1 MSAYWRKV
9 TRDFWQ
15 ERSRTVFVVLAIAI
29 GISAFSAVLSSY
41 AILTRELDKG
51 YLETNPAS
59 ATLRTDKLDDEL
71 VAAVAVS
78 KGVSDAEARRTLT
91 GRIKA
96 GPVEWRNLTLFV
108 VKDFGDIRVST
119 LKPQQGAWPPATGEI
134 LIERDAVQVAR
145 AGIGDSVT
153 IKTAGGNE
161 LTLRFSGAVKDVG
174 QAQARMENAVYGYI
188 NLDTLAQL
196 GEEPYL
202 DQLKIVVDGNRF
214 DETHVRSVTADVR
227 RLIESRGH
235 QVRRVDIPEPGKHPH
250 SSIMGLLLLAM
261 SSFGLFALLLS
272 GILVVNLMTALMAAQ
287 IRQIG
292 VMKTLGGTRRQIAG
306 IYFGQAL
313 LLGVAA
319 LLVAMP
325 VGLWGSRA
333 LCRYFAVFLNFDI
346 TSFAVPPWVYLL
358 VAAVGLVVPLL
369 AAAYPVWNGSGVSV
383 REALDDYGVGR
394 KAFGTSAFDRALTG
408 LGGASRPVLL
418 ALRNSFRR
426 RMRLALT
433 TATLAL
439 AGLFFMG
446 ALNVRAS
453 LVKTLDRLFDTMK
466 YDLTVNLGRMYP
478 FELVERAVR
487 NTPGVLQAEGWLTA
501 EGSLPGAVAA
511 PADSGG
517 GHMGG
522 RSANLHDGGGQG
534 PAGMEHGGGAA
545 GGGRFSVVGVP
556 VETKLLKPNL
566 LSGRCLQ
573 PGDTGAILVNTRLA
587 SLSPQIKVGEEVEL
601 KIGPATQRWRVVGV
615 AREPFAGPGA
625 YVPRGFFDRAGHAGM
640 TNSVRLA
647 LDRTDA
653 DSMNAIK
660 ASLDR
665 NLEGHAVRPL
675 GSSSKADL
683 RFSADQHMVMI
694 YIFLVMVS
702 GILAVVGGLGLMTTM
717 SLNVLERRREMGVLR
732 AIGASPPAV
741 WLIVITEGVAIG
753 VLGWALATLT
763 AWPVSKAVGALMVK
777 LMFNVGLDF
786 LFEPSGPLIWL
797 GVSVCLGTVASFL
810 PAWHA
815 SRRPV
820 REAIGYE

>member
-1 MSAYWRKV
+1 MSAYRRKV
-9 TRDFWQ
+9 IRDFWQ
-15 ERSRTVFVVLAIAI
+15 ERTRAVFVVLAMAI

-41 AILTRELDKG
+41 AILTRELDQG

-59 ATLRTDKLDDEL
+59 VTLRTDRLDDEL
-71 VAAVAVS
+71 VAVVTAS

-96 GPVEWRNLTLFV
+96 WPVEWRNLTLFV
-108 VKDFGDIRVST
+108 VKDFGAIRVST
-119 LKPQQGAWPPATGEI
+119 LKPQQGAWPPAPGEI

-145 AGIGDSVT
+145 ARIGDLVT

-161 LTLRFSGAVKDVG
+161 RTLRFSGTVKEVG

-188 NLDTLAQL
+188 SLDTLAQL

-202 DQLKIVVDGNRF
+202 DQLKIVVGGNKL
-214 DETHVRSVTADVR
+214 DEAHVRTVAGEVR
-227 RLIESRGH
+227 QLIESRGH
-235 QVRRVDIPEPGKHPH
+235 QVRRIDIPEPGKHPH
-250 SSIMGLLLLAM
+250 SSIMGLLLLAI
-261 SSFGLFALLLS
+261 SNFGLFALLLS
-272 GILVVNLMTALMAAQ
+272 GVLVVNLLTALMAAQ

-313 LLGVAA
+313 LLGAAA

-333 LCRYFAVFLNFDI
+333 LCRYFAILLNFDI

-369 AAAYPVWNGSGVSV
+369 AAAYPVWKGSGVSV

-408 LGGASRPVLL
+408 VGGLARPVLL
-418 ALRNSFRR
+418 ALRNTFRR

-439 AGLFFMG
+439 AGLFFMA

-453 LVKTLDRLFDTMK
+453 LIKTLDRLFDTMK

-478 FELVERAVR
+478 FEQVERATR
-487 NTPGVLQAEGWLTA
+487 NTPGVLQAEGWLTV
-501 EGSLPGAVAA
+501 EGSLPDAGAA
-511 PADSGG
+511 PADSGA
-517 GHMGG
+517 GHM
-522 RSANLHDGGGQG
+522 RGGGN
-534 PAGMEHGGGAA
+534 MHGGGRQGANDVENGGDAA

-556 VETKLLKPNL
+556 VETKLLKLNL
-566 LSGRCLQ
+566 LEGRGLQ
-573 PGDTGAILVNTRLA
+573 PGDTNAVVVNTRLA
-587 SLSPQIKVGEEVEL
+587 SLSPKIKVGEEVKL
-601 KIGPATQRWRVVGV
+601 QIGPAQQPWRVVGV
-615 AREPFAGPGA
+615 AREPFAGPRA
-625 YVPRGFFDRAGHAGM
+625 YIPRGFFDRAGHVGM

-653 DSMNAIK
+653 DSMNVIK
-660 ASLDR
+660 ARLDS
-665 NLEGHAVRPL
+665 NLEEQAVRPL
-675 GSSSKADL
+675 SSSSKADL

-694 YIFLVMVS
+694 YIFLIVVS
-702 GILAVVGGLGLMTTM
+702 VILAVVGGLGLMTTM

-732 AIGASPPAV
+732 AIGASPRTV

-753 VLGWALATLT
+753 LFGWVLAALA
-763 AWPVSKAVGALMVK
+763 AWPVSKAIGDLLVK
-777 LMFNVGLDF
+777 LMFKVGLDF
-786 LFEPSGPLIWL
+786 SFEPGGPLIWL
-797 GVSVCLGTVASFL
+797 GVSICLGTVASFL
-810 PAWHA
+810 PAWNA

-820 REAIGYE
+820 GEAIGYE

>member
-1 MSAYWRKV
+1 MSAYSQKV
-9 TRDFWQ
+9 IRDFWQ
-15 ERSRTVFVVLAIAI
+15 ERTRTVFVALAIAI
-29 GISAFSAVLSSY
+29 GISSFLAVLSSY

-71 VAAVAVS
+71 VAAVAAS

-91 GRIKA
+91 GRMKV

-119 LKPQQGAWPPATGEI
+119 LKPQQGAWPPAPGEI

-145 AGIGDSVT
+145 ARIGDSVT

-161 LTLRFSGAVKDVG
+161 RTLRFRGTVKDVG

-188 NLDTLAQL
+188 SIDTLAQL
-196 GEEPYL
+196 GEEPYF
-202 DQLKIVVDGNRF
+202 DQLKIVVGGNKF
-214 DETHVRSVTADVR
+214 DEAHVRNVTANVR
-227 RLIESRGH
+227 QLIESRGH
-235 QVRRVDIPEPGKHPH
+235 QVRRIDIPEPGKHPH

-272 GILVVNLMTALMAAQ
+272 GILVVNLLTALMAAQ

-319 LLVAMP
+319 LVVALP

-333 LCRYFAVFLNFDI
+333 LCRYFAVLLNFDI
-346 TSFAVPPWVYLL
+346 TSFAVPPWVHLL

-369 AAAYPVWNGSGVSV
+369 AAAYPVWKGSRVSV
-383 REALDDYGVGR
+383 REALDDYGVGQ
-394 KAFGTSAFDRALTG
+394 KAFGTNPFDRALIG
-408 LGGASRPVLL
+408 LGGAARPVLV

-439 AGLFFMG
+439 AGLFFMA

-453 LVKTLDRLFDTMK
+453 LINTLDHLFDTMK
-466 YDLTVNLGRMYP
+466 YDLTVDLGRMYP
-478 FELVERAVR
+478 IEKVERATR
-487 NTPGVLQAEGWLTA
+487 NAPGVLQAEGWLIT
-501 EGSLPGAVAA
+501 EGFLPGAGAA
-511 PADSGG
+511 PAYSGG
-517 GHMGG
+517 GHMGVGGANVHEG
-522 RSANLHDGGGQG
+522 RGADGVG
-534 PAGMEHGGGAA
+534 HGGDAA
-545 GGGRFSVVGVP
+545 GGGRFSVVGIP

-566 LSGRCLQ
+566 LAGRGLQ
-573 PGDTGAILVNTRLA
+573 PGDINAVVVNTRLA
-587 SLSPQIKVGEEVEL
+587 SLLPQIKVG
-601 KIGPATQRWRVVGV
+601 
-615 AREPFAGPGA
+615 
-625 YVPRGFFDRAGHAGM
+625 
-640 TNSVRLA
+640 
-647 LDRTDA
+647 
-653 DSMNAIK
+653 K

-665 NLEGHAVRPL
+665 NLEEQAVRPL
-675 GSSSKADL
+675 GSESLADL

-694 YIFLVMVS
+694 YIFLVVVS

-732 AIGASPPAV
+732 AIGASPPVV

-753 VLGWALATLT
+753 VLGWALATLA
-763 AWPVSKAVGALMVK
+763 AWPTSKVVGALLVR

-786 LFEPSGPLIWL
+786 LFEPGGPLVWL
-797 GVSVCLGTVASFL
+797 GVSICLGTVASFL

-815 SRRPV
+815 TRRPV

>member
-9 TRDFWQ
+9 IRDYWQ

-41 AILTRELDKG
+41 AILTRELDIG

-59 ATLRTDKLDDEL
+59 ATLRTDRLDDEL
-71 VAAVAVS
+71 VADVAAS

-119 LKPQQGAWPPATGEI
+119 LKPQQGAWPRAPGEI

-145 AGIGDSVT
+145 ARIGDSVT

-161 LTLRFSGAVKDVG
+161 RTLRFSGTVKDVG

-196 GEEPYL
+196 GEETYL
-202 DQLKIVVDGNRF
+202 DQLKIVVAGAKF
-214 DETHVRSVTADVR
+214 DEAHVRSVAADVR
-227 RLIESRGH
+227 QLIESRGH
-235 QVRRVDIPEPGKHPH
+235 QVRRIDIPEPGKHPH

-272 GILVVNLMTALMAAQ
+272 GVLVVNLLTALMAAQ

-292 VMKTLGGTRRQIAG
+292 VMKTLGGTRLQIAG

-333 LCRYFAVFLNFDI
+333 LCRYFAVLLNFDI
-346 TSFAVPPWVYLL
+346 TSFAAPPWVYLL
-358 VAAVGLVVPLL
+358 VAAVGLAVPLL
-369 AAAYPVWNGSGVSV
+369 AAAYPVWKGSGISV
-383 REALDDYGVGR
+383 REALDDYGVGQE
-394 KAFGTSAFDRALTG
+394 AFGTSAIDRALAG
-408 LGGASRPVLL
+408 LGGAARPVLL

-439 AGLFFMG
+439 AGLFFMA

-453 LVKTLDRLFDTMK
+453 LVNTLDHLFDTMK

-478 FELVERAVR
+478 IEKVERATR
-487 NTPGVLQAEGWLTA
+487 NAPGVLQAEGWLTT
-501 EGSLPGAVAA
+501 EGFLPGASAA
-511 PADSGG
+511 PAYSGG

-522 RSANLHDGGGQG
+522 GGANVHDGQG
-534 PAGMEHGGGAA
+534 VDGVGHGGDAA
-545 GGGRFSVVGVP
+545 GGGRFSVVGIP

-566 LSGRCLQ
+566 LAGRGLQ
-573 PGDTGAILVNTRLA
+573 LGDTNAVVVNTRLA
-587 SLSPQIKVGEEVEL
+587 SLSPQIKVGEEVKL
-601 KIGPATQRWRVVGV
+601 QIGPTQGAWRVVGV

-625 YVPRGFFDRAGHAGM
+625 YIPRGFFDRAGHAGM

-653 DSMNAIK
+653 YSMNAIK

-665 NLEGHAVRPL
+665 NLEEQSVLPL
-675 GSSSKADL
+675 SSSSKADL

-694 YIFLVMVS
+694 YIFLIVVS

-732 AIGASPPAV
+732 AIGASPRMV
-741 WLIVITEGVAIG
+741 WLIVVTEGVAIG
-753 VLGWALATLT
+753 VLGWALAALA
-763 AWPVSKAVGALMVK
+763 AWPVSKAIGDLLVK
-777 LMFNVGLDF
+777 LMFKVGLDF
-786 LFEPSGPLIWL
+786 LFEAGGPLIWL
-797 GVSVCLGTVASFL
+797 GVSICLGTVASFL

>member
-9 TRDFWQ
+9 IRDFWH

-29 GISAFSAVLSSY
+29 GISAFSAVLSCY

-59 ATLRTDKLDDEL
+59 ATLRTDRLDDEL
-71 VAAVAVS
+71 VAAVAAS
-78 KGVSDAEARRTLT
+78 EGVSDAEARRTLT

-119 LKPQQGAWPPATGEI
+119 LKPQQGVWPPGPGEI

-145 AGIGDSVT
+145 VRIGDSVT
-153 IKTAGGNE
+153 IKPARGNE
-161 LTLRFSGAVKDVG
+161 RTLRFSGTVKDVG
-174 QAQARMENAVYGYI
+174 QAQGRMENAVYGYI

-214 DETHVRSVTADVR
+214 DETRVRSVTADVR
-227 RLIESRGH
+227 QLIEGRGH

-250 SSIMGLLLLAM
+250 SSVMGLLLLAM

-272 GILVVNLMTALMAAQ
+272 GILVVNLLTALMAGQ
-287 IRQIG
+287 IRQVG
-292 VMKTLGGTRRQIAG
+292 VMKTLGGTRLQIAG

-319 LLVAMP
+319 FLVALP

-333 LCRYFAVFLNFDI
+333 LCRYFAVLLNFDI
-346 TSFAVPPWVYLL
+346 TSFAVPLWVYLL

-369 AAAYPVWNGSGVSV
+369 AAAYPVWKGSGVSV

-408 LGGASRPVLL
+408 VGGLSRPVLL

-433 TATLAL
+433 AATLAL
-439 AGLFFMG
+439 AGLFFMA

-466 YDLTVNLGRMYP
+466 YDLAVNLGSMYP
-478 FELVERAVR
+478 FEKVERAVR
-487 NTPGVLQAEGWLTA
+487 NTPGILEAEGWLTA

-511 PADSGG
+511 PAASGG

-522 RSANLHDGGGQG
+522 RSANLHAGGGQG
-534 PAGMEHGGGAA
+534 PAEMEHGGGAA

-573 PGDTGAILVNTRLA
+573 PGDTDTIVVNTRLA

-625 YVPRGFFDRAGHAGM
+625 YVPRGFFERAGHMGM

-647 LDRTDA
+647 LDKTDA
-653 DSMNAIK
+653 DSINVIK
-660 ASLDR
+660 AGLDR
-665 NLEGHAVRPL
+665 NLEEQGVRPL
-675 GSSSKADL
+675 GSASKADL

-694 YIFLVMVS
+694 YIFLIVVS
-702 GILAVVGGLGLMTTM
+702 GILAGVGGLGLMTTM

-732 AIGASPPAV
+732 AIGAAPSVV
-741 WLIVITEGVAIG
+741 WLIVIIEGVVIG
-753 VLGWALATLT
+753 VLSWALATL
-763 AWPVSKAVGALMVK
+763 ASWPVSRVVGDLLVK
-777 LMFNVGLDF
+777 IMFKVGLDF
-786 LFEPSGPLIWL
+786 FFEPIGPLIWL
-797 GVSVCLGTVASFL
+797 VVSICLGTVASFL

>member
-1 MSAYWRKV
+1 MSAYSQKV
-9 TRDFWQ
+9 IRDFWQ
-15 ERSRTVFVVLAIAI
+15 ERARAVFVALAIAI

-71 VAAVAVS
+71 VAAVAAS

-91 GRIKA
+91 GRMKV

-119 LKPQQGAWPPATGEI
+119 LKPQQGAWPPAPGEI

-145 AGIGDSVT
+145 ARIGDSVT

-161 LTLRFSGAVKDVG
+161 RTLRFSGTVKDVG

-188 NLDTLAQL
+188 SLDTLAQL

-202 DQLKIVVDGNRF
+202 DQLKIVVGGNKF
-214 DETHVRSVTADVR
+214 DEAHVRNVTTNVR
-227 RLIESRGH
+227 QLIESQGH
-235 QVRRVDIPEPGKHPH
+235 QVRRIDIPEPGKHPH

-272 GILVVNLMTALMAAQ
+272 GILVVNLLTALMAAQ

-313 LLGVAA
+313 LLGIAA
-319 LLVAMP
+319 LMVALP
-325 VGLWGSRA
+325 VGLWGSRT
-333 LCRYFAVFLNFDI
+333 LCRYFAVLLNFDI

-369 AAAYPVWNGSGVSV
+369 AAAYPVWKGSGVSV
-383 REALDDYGVGR
+383 REALDDYGVGQ
-394 KAFGTSAFDRALTG
+394 KAFGTNAFDRALTG
-408 LGGASRPVLL
+408 LGGAARPVLL

-439 AGLFFMG
+439 AGLFFMT

-453 LVKTLDRLFDTMK
+453 LVNTLDQLFDTMR

-478 FELVERAVR
+478 FEKVERVIR
-487 NTPGVLQAEGWLTA
+487 NTPGVLQAEGWLTT
-501 EGSLPGAVAA
+501 EGFLPGAGAA
-511 PADSGG
+511 PAYSGG

-522 RSANLHDGGGQG
+522 GGANVHDGQG
-534 PAGMEHGGGAA
+534 VDGVGHGGDAA
-545 GGGRFSVVGVP
+545 GGGRFSVVGIP

-566 LSGRCLQ
+566 LAGRGLQ
-573 PGDTGAILVNTRLA
+573 PGDINAVVVNTRLA
-587 SLSPQIKVGEEVEL
+587 SLSPQIKVGEEVKL
-601 KIGPATQRWRVVGV
+601 QIGPTQAAWRVVGV

-625 YVPRGFFDRAGHAGM
+625 YIPRGFFDRAGHADM

-653 DSMNAIK
+653 YSMNAIK

-665 NLEGHAVRPL
+665 NLEEQAVRPL
-675 GSSSKADL
+675 GSESLADL

-694 YIFLVMVS
+694 YIFLVVVS

-732 AIGASPPAV
+732 AIGASPPVV

-753 VLGWALATLT
+753 VLGWALATIA
-763 AWPVSKAVGALMVK
+763 AWPTSKVVGALLVK

-786 LFEPSGPLIWL
+786 LFEPGGPLVWL
-797 GVSVCLGTVASFL
+797 GVSICLGTVASFL

>member
-1 MSAYWRKV
+1 MSAYSQKV
-9 TRDFWQ
+9 IRDFWQ
-15 ERSRTVFVVLAIAI
+15 ERTRTVFVALAIAV
-29 GISAFSAVLSSY
+29 GVSAFSAVLSSY

-71 VAAVAVS
+71 VSAVAAS

-91 GRIKA
+91 GRIKV

-108 VKDFGDIRVST
+108 VKDFGDIRVSM
-119 LKPQQGAWPPATGEI
+119 LKPQQGAWPPVPGEI

-145 AGIGDSVT
+145 ARIGDSVT

-161 LTLRFSGAVKDVG
+161 RTLRFGGTVKDVG

-202 DQLKIVVDGNRF
+202 DQLKIVVAGAKF
-214 DETHVRSVTADVR
+214 DEAHVRSVAADVR
-227 RLIESRGH
+227 QLIESRGH
-235 QVRRVDIPEPGKHPH
+235 QVRWIDIPEPGKHPH

-272 GILVVNLMTALMAAQ
+272 GILVVNLLMALMAAQ

-292 VMKTLGGTRRQIAG
+292 VMKTLGGTRRQITG

-319 LLVAMP
+319 LMVALP

-333 LCRYFAVFLNFDI
+333 LCRYFAVLLNFDI

-369 AAAYPVWNGSGVSV
+369 AAAYPVWKGSGVSV
-383 REALDDYGVGR
+383 REALDDYGVGQ
-394 KAFGTSAFDRALTG
+394 KAFGTNAFDRALTG
-408 LGGASRPVLL
+408 LGGAARPVLL

-439 AGLFFMG
+439 AGLFFMV

-453 LVKTLDRLFDTMK
+453 LVNTLDHLFDTMK

-478 FELVERAVR
+478 IEKVERATR
-487 NTPGVLQAEGWLTA
+487 NAPGVLQAEGWLTT
-501 EGSLPGAVAA
+501 EGFLPGAGAA
-511 PADSGG
+511 PAYSGG

-522 RSANLHDGGGQG
+522 GGANVHDGQGAGGVG
-534 PAGMEHGGGAA
+534 HGGDAA
-545 GGGRFSVVGVP
+545 GGGRFSVVGIP

-566 LSGRCLQ
+566 LVGRGLQ
-573 PGDTGAILVNTRLA
+573 PGDINSVVVNTRLA
-587 SLSPQIKVGEEVEL
+587 SLSPQIKVGEEVKL
-601 KIGPATQRWRVVGV
+601 QIGPTQGAWRVVGV

-625 YVPRGFFDRAGHAGM
+625 YIPRGFFDRAGHAGM

-653 DSMNAIK
+653 YSMNAIK

-665 NLEGHAVRPL
+665 NLEEQAVRPL

-694 YIFLVMVS
+694 YIFLVVVS

-717 SLNVLERRREMGVLR
+717 SLNVVERRREMGVLR
-732 AIGASPPAV
+732 AIGASPPVV

-753 VLGWALATLT
+753 VLGWALATLA
-763 AWPVSKAVGALMVK
+763 AWPTSKVVGALLVK

-786 LFEPSGPLIWL
+786 LFDPGGPLVWL
-797 GVSVCLGTVASFL
+797 GVSICLGTVASFL

>member
-1 MSAYWRKV
+1 MPAFWQKV
-9 TRDFWQ
+9 IRDFWQ
-15 ERSRTVFVVLAIAI
+15 ERTRSTLVVLAIAI
-29 GISAFSAVLSSY
+29 GIAAFSAVLSSY
-41 AILTRELDKG
+41 AVLTRELDQG
-51 YLETNPAS
+51 YLATNPAS
-59 ATLRTDKLDDEL
+59 FTLATDAIDDAL
-71 VAAVAVS
+71 LKS
-78 KGVSDAEARRTLT
+78 IGSHPGVAEAEPRRTVS
-91 GRIKA
+91 GRLKV

-108 VKDFGDIRVST
+108 VKDYGDIRVST
-119 LKPQQGAWPPATGEI
+119 LKPQQGAWPPAPGEI

-145 AGIGDSVT
+145 ARIGDSVT
-153 IKTAGGNE
+153 IKTAGGDAR
-161 LTLRFSGAVKDVG
+161 TLRFSGTVKDVG

-202 DQLKIVVDGNRF
+202 DQLKIVVSDARF
-214 DETHVRSVTADVR
+214 DEAHVRNVAADVR
-227 RLIESRGH
+227 QLIESRGH

-272 GILVVNLMTALMAAQ
+272 GILVVNLLTALMAAQ

-306 IYFGQAL
+306 IYFRQAL

-346 TSFAVPPWVYLL
+346 TSFAVPMWVYLL

-369 AAAYPVWNGSGVSV
+369 AAAYPVWKGSGVSV

-408 LGGASRPVLL
+408 VGGLSRPVLL

-439 AGLFFMG
+439 AGLFFMA

-478 FELVERAVR
+478 FEQVERAVR

-501 EGSLPGAVAA
+501 EGSLPDAVAA
-511 PADSGG
+511 PAASGG
-517 GHMGG
+517 GHMGD

-534 PAGMEHGGGAA
+534 PAGMDHGGGAA

-556 VETKLLKPNL
+556 VET
-566 LSGRCLQ
+566 
-573 PGDTGAILVNTRLA
+573 
-587 SLSPQIKVGEEVEL
+587 
-601 KIGPATQRWRVVGV
+601 
-615 AREPFAGPGA
+615 
-625 YVPRGFFDRAGHAGM
+625 
-640 TNSVRLA
+640 
-647 LDRTDA
+647 
-653 DSMNAIK
+653 
-660 ASLDR
+660 
-665 NLEGHAVRPL
+665 
-675 GSSSKADL
+675 
-683 RFSADQHMVMI
+683 
-694 YIFLVMVS
+694 
-702 GILAVVGGLGLMTTM
+702 
-717 SLNVLERRREMGVLR
+717 
-732 AIGASPPAV
+732 
-741 WLIVITEGVAIG
+741 
-753 VLGWALATLT
+753 
-763 AWPVSKAVGALMVK
+763 
-777 LMFNVGLDF
+777 
-786 LFEPSGPLIWL
+786 
-797 GVSVCLGTVASFL
+797 
-810 PAWHA
+810 
-815 SRRPV
+815 
-820 REAIGYE
+820 